1 MSEKKPAF
9 RDTDL
14 IGLGQGSKTNAP
26 AKWVQPKTSQGLA
39 KPPSPNANELGNHR
53 HMEVENGKLPLA
65 RGQLL
70 ILPSIPCAWCY
81 LITFLA

>member
-1 MSEKKPAF
+1 MISGTPKTKSKETMSEKKKKPAF
-9 RDTDL
+9 RDADL

-39 KPPSPNANELGNHR
+39 KPPNPNANELGNRR

-65 RGQLL
+65 R
-70 ILPSIPCAWCY
+70 
-81 LITFLA
+81 

>member
-1 MSEKKPAF
+1 MTKPGCPKYNL

-14 IGLGQGSKTNAP
+14 IGLGQGSKANAP

-53 HMEVENGKLPLA
+53 YMEVENGKLPLA
-65 RGQLL
+65 
-70 ILPSIPCAWCY
+70 
-81 LITFLA
+81 

>member
-1 MSEKKPAF
+1 MISGTPETKSKETMSEKKKKPAF
-9 RDTDL
+9 RDADL

-39 KPPSPNANELGNHR
+39 KPPNPNANELGNRR

-65 RGQLL
+65 R
-70 ILPSIPCAWCY
+70 
-81 LITFLA
+81 